1 MTASP
6 IPPRPF
12 LAPPI
17 NAGTR
22 GFPVMA
28 WRKKARRFPGLA
40 LTIALVASACARP
53 PSQDVSAAP
62 APAGAA
68 VQAGTSASDL
78 LEIVKTLAAP
88 EMAGRATGSLGMERA
103 ARYIAGEFERAGLT
117 PGGEGGSYIQAF
129 DVVTGIRLGEG
140 NHLTLQGG
148 NSRRDYRVGQDFTP
162 FSFSDGGQVQGEIV
176 FAGYGITAPELAYDD
191 YAGVDAAGKIALVL
205 TGEPRERDPD
215 SPFRRPEAYRYT
227 DVRYKVINAREHG
240 AKGVILVTNPLTHG
254 EEPEQL
260 FAFRGIT
267 STSQSGIL
275 AVNALRRVAEDIL
288 AAAGRSLLDLQQA
301 IDRDLHPQS
310 FPVPGR
316 TVQLEVRLIHEH
328 GRGWNVIGL
337 LPGTDPT
344 LREQA
349 VVVGAHYDHLG
360 LGGETSLAPSR
371 YGEIH
376 PGADDN
382 ASGVAGVLGLARVYA
397 GGGGARRTLVF
408 VAFAGEEMGLLG
420 SAQYARAPAFPL
432 ERTVAMLNLD
442 MIGRLRG
449 ETLYVFGVETGKE
462 FREVLEAANREVG
475 LQVRFS
481 GDGYGPSDHTPF
493 SAKDRPVLFFFTGP
507 HEDYHRPSDTPEK
520 INAPGLARV
529 VRLVGGVLRR
539 LVDGDSE
546 VTFVRLTR
554 SSSPRARGSGAGYG
568 PYFGMI
574 PEFGGTDEGVRLGGV
589 RTGSPAEK
597 AGLQSGDLILRFD
610 GKVVRNLEDFVF
622 VLRGKR
628 VGDRVEVIYRR
639 GTVVRTTSAVLET
652 RQ

>member
-1 MTASP
+1 
-6 IPPRPF
+6 
-12 LAPPI
+12 
-17 NAGTR
+17 
-22 GFPVMA
+22 MA
-28 WRKKARRFPGLA
+28 WWNKARRIPWLA
-40 LTIALVASACARP
+40 LTIALVVSACARP
-53 PSQDVSAAP
+53 LSQDGPAAP

-68 VQAGTSASDL
+68 VQVGTSASDL

-88 EMAGRATGSLGMERA
+88 EMAGRATGSPGMERA

-117 PGGEGGSYIQAF
+117 PGGEGGSYFQAF

-140 NHLTLQGG
+140 NYLRLEGG
-148 NSRRDYRVGQDFTP
+148 DGRRDYRVGQDFTP
-162 FSFSDGGQVQGEIV
+162 FSFSDSGQVQAEVV

-191 YAGVDAAGKIALVL
+191 YAGVDVAGKIALVL
-205 TGEPRERDPD
+205 TGDPRERDPD
-215 SPFRRPEAYRYT
+215 SPFRRPEAYRYGE
-227 DVRYKVINAREHG
+227 VRYKVLNARENG
-240 AKGVILVTNPLTHG
+240 ARGVIVVANPLAHG
-254 EEPEQL
+254 EEPERL
-260 FAFRGIT
+260 FAIRGIT
-267 STSQSGIL
+267 SISQSGIL
-275 AVNALRRVAEDIL
+275 AVNALRRVAEDLL
-288 AAAGRSLLDLQQA
+288 AAAGRSLRDLQQA

-316 TVQLEVRLIHEH
+316 TVEVEVRLIHEH

-344 LREQA
+344 LRGQA

-371 YGEIH
+371 YGEVH

-382 ASGVAGVLGLARVYA
+382 ASGVAGVLGLARVFA

-432 ERTVAMLNLD
+432 QGTVAMLNMD

-449 ETLYVFGVETGKE
+449 DTLYVFGVETGKE
-462 FREVLEAANREVG
+462 FREILEAANREVG
-475 LQVRFS
+475 LRVRFS

-529 VRLVGGVLRR
+529 VRLVAGVVRRIGGEE
-539 LVDGDSE
+539 SA
-546 VTFVRLTR
+546 VTFARAET
-554 SSSPRARGSGAGYG
+554 SSPPRARGTGAGYG

-574 PEFGGTDEGVRLGGV
+574 PEFGGSDEGVRLGGV

-597 AGLQSGDLILRFD
+597 AGLRSGDLILRFD
-610 GKVVRNLEDFVF
+610 GKVVKNLEDFVF

-628 VGDRVEVIYRR
+628 AGDRVEVIYRR
-639 GTVVRTTSAVLET
+639 GTEVRMTSAVLEA